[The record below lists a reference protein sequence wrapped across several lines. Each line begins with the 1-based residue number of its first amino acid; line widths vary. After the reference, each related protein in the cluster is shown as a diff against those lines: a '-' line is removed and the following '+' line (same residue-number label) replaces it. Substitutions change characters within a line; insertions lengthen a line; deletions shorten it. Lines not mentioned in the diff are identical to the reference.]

1 MTEPAAAAAAEVP
14 GKIAGLVITVIV
26 LVILIGWIAVWQGAL
41 HRSDTT
47 LVGAFM
53 LLWYWANNE
62 ALDIKRLPTAIAG
75 ALVGVG
81 IAWVLAQGVSGPNS
95 TMLLAG
101 LGLLILALY
110 LDVIKAFPFAINAS
124 TMLFVTLAAA
134 PLVQLHVNWT
144 ELVLSIAIGGLFFGG
159 VIEGLKRLTAK
170 SAGAPQ

>member
-1 MTEPAAAAAAEVP
+1 MTEPAAAAAAEAP
-14 GKIAGLVITVIV
+14 GKIAGLVITVII

-62 ALDIKRLPTAIAG
+62 ALDFKRLPTTIAG

-81 IAWVLAQGVSGPNS
+81 IAWVLAKGITGPNS
-95 TMLLAG
+95 TMLLGG

-144 ELVLSIAIGGLFFGG
+144 ELVLSIVIGGLFFG
-159 VIEGLKRLTAK
+159 VIIEGLKRLTAK
-170 SAGAPQ
+170 SAGTPQ